1 MSTYQEVVAAHLR
14 ITILRLLLEQPDYA
28 LNESVLL
35 DAVAAF
41 GFAPSRDNLR
51 AELAWLREQGL
62 VALSGVP
69 HCQVATLTQRG
80 EDVAACRATVPG
92 VKRPRPGELR

>member
-1 MSTYQEVVAAHLR
+1 MSYQQIVTEHLR

-35 DAVAAF
+35 DAVTDF
-41 GFAPSRDNLR
+41 GFAPSRDKLR
-51 AELAWLREQGL
+51 AELAWLQEQGL
-62 VALSGVP
+62 ISLSGVS

-80 EDVAACRATVPG
+80 EDVAACRTTVPG